1 MIIGF
6 TCKVC
11 NHRQHKY
18 MSKKAYTKGVVL
30 IRCDGCKNLHLI
42 ADNLGWYD
50 SQKPPGTIEQILE
63 KKGQKVHRARVA
75 TPTAQL
81 PDDPAEIAKMHEAD
95 LLNEDN
101 GMLEFLAKEQAQDGQ
116 RTAEVKGAEKES
128 KP

>member
-1 MIIGF
+1 KMIIGF

-50 SQKPPGTIEQILE
+50 SQKPPGTIEQIME
-63 KKGQKVHRARVA
+63 SKGQKVHR
-75 TPTAQL
+75 
-81 PDDPAEIAKMHEAD
+81 
-95 LLNEDN
+95 
-101 GMLEFLAKEQAQDGQ
+101 
-116 RTAEVKGAEKES
+116 
-128 KP
+128 